1 MEGERQRP
9 ILDFLSDVAADREKL
24 ARFLDRD
31 QREDLLNEYPSLKD
45 NHRRWLLEDNIDE
58 LRNAAQGEREAEL
71 DAAAAPGAG
80 EFWLSSP
87 LKRPIN

>member
-1 MEGERQRP
+1 MEGERGRA
-9 ILDFLSDVAADREKL
+9 ILDFLSDVAADRTKL
-24 ARFLDRD
+24 ERFLDRD
-31 QREDLLNEYPSLKD
+31 QREALLNEYTSLTD
-45 NHRRWLLEDNIDE
+45 NQRRWLLEDNVDE